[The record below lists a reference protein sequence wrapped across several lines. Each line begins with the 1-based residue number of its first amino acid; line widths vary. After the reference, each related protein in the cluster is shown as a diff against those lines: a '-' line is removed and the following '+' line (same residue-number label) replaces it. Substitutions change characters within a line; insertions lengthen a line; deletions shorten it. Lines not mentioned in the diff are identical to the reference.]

1 MNPISHKLQIV
12 LKQKQILT
20 PALMQ
25 MVRILQLNRL
35 ELKDM
40 IAEEIAQN
48 PLLEEVGEGGDE
60 ITPAELQ
67 ELLETQ
73 DRVPN
78 QTDTEVL
85 QLTQEALKQ
94 AYEHENEPAEAAT
107 GPEPRHRGGHGS
119 GAGGESRGCLWAGRS
134 G

>member
-1 MNPISHKLQIV
+1 MHPISHKLQIV

-85 QLTQEALKQ
+85 
-94 AYEHENEPAEAAT
+94 
-107 GPEPRHRGGHGS
+107 
-119 GAGGESRGCLWAGRS
+119 
-134 G
+134 

>member
-48 PLLEEVGEGGDE
+48 PLLEEVGEGGEE

-67 ELLETQ
+67 EVLETQ
-73 DRVPN
+73 DRDPN
-78 QTDTEVL
+78 QTDTEL
-85 QLTQEALKQ
+85 LKLTQEALKQ
-94 AYEHENEPAEAAT
+94 AYEHDSEPAEAVPGAEAEAT
-107 GPEPRHRGGHGS
+107 VADTTPEPVVS
-119 GAGGESRGCLWAGRS
+119 PED
-134 G
+134 

>member
-12 LKQKQILT
+12 LRQKQILT

-48 PLLEEVGEGGDE
+48 PLLEEVGEGGE
-60 ITPAELQ
+60 ELTPCWRRKTVILIRWIT
-67 ELLETQ
+67 
-73 DRVPN
+73 
-78 QTDTEVL
+78 
-85 QLTQEALKQ
+85 K
-94 AYEHENEPAEAAT
+94 
-107 GPEPRHRGGHGS
+107 S
-119 GAGGESRGCLWAGRS
+119 
-134 G
+134 